1 MTPRRSTCADAQ
13 RRLRDAA
20 PFMPSAPQFTLPPAP
35 TKLQQTSPAL
45 TDQVR
50 ALYEDGVMPVV
61 EIARLA
67 GVTERTLYKYVERG
81 GWRRRCPVRGV
92 EAAAANRGRKRAPRP
107 PQPKGAGGRFIPRE
121 EWGKPHASGLKA
133 LDAQGTGRAVAA
145 CNVAGAMA
153 NEAFSRAVA
162 LHDAYTQAR
171 IFALVMRALR
181 DLAAMVDE
189 PEEREVSRDGG
200 GRMCGSRGW

>member
-1 MTPRRSTCADAQ
+1 MTLLGYDSLNLHNSISSMTPRRSTRADVQ
-13 RRLRDAA
+13 RRLRAA
-20 PFMPSAPQFTLPPAP
+20 AKFMPPLGPLPSPGEGTERTVSAERDAWLPPAP
-35 TKLQQTSPAL
+35 TKLQQISPAL
-45 TDQVR
+45 TDEVR
-50 ALYEDGVMPVV
+50 ALYEADVMPVA

-67 GVTERTLYKYVERG
+67 GVTERTLYKYVQRG
-81 GWRRRCPVRGV
+81 GWRRRYPVRGV

-133 LDAQGTGRAVAA
+133 LDAQGAGRAVAA

-162 LHDAYTQAR
+162 LHDAYTR
-171 IFALVMRALR
+171 RVSLR
-181 DLAAMVDE
+181 
-189 PEEREVSRDGG
+189 
-200 GRMCGSRGW
+200 W